1 MCISLQPHGLCNLPG
16 SSVHGVLQARILEW
30 AAIPFSSGSS
40 WPGIEPRSPLL
51 QVDSLPSEPPGKPKI
66 RFRRHQT
73 GFLLKLTTFKP
84 LPLENISHN
93 PYIVIL
99 FGGNAKDYNPGR
111 QYLSSSEKIVPSRQE
126 MGSGYIQV
134 CIKGDRQSEHQ
145 RLLLSSLWFFFKP
158 KTRYQAKECCV
169 HASLRAH
176 WICSFQKH
184 LSYLGPNPVSWLL
197 TSLIPCSS

>member
-1 MCISLQPHGLCNLPG
+1 MDCVTCQAPLSKGFSRQEYWSGQPFPSPVDLPD
-16 SSVHGVLQARILEW
+16 
-30 AAIPFSSGSS
+30 
-40 WPGIEPRSPLL
+40 PGIEPRFPLL

-99 FGGNAKDYNPGR
+99 CGNATDYEPGR

-126 MGSGYIQV
+126 MGSGYTPV

-145 RLLLSSLWFFFKP
+145 RLLLSSKEKTDIKLRNVVFFGVW
-158 KTRYQAKECCV
+158 ED
-169 HASLRAH
+169 ASLCAH
-176 WICSFQKH
+176 
-184 LSYLGPNPVSWLL
+184 
-197 TSLIPCSS
+197 